1 MQRRTK
7 QSVAA
12 VSGSING
19 QRQRKGSSG
28 DQLKIDG
35 RTTTMVFSITP
46 MVSEGGGVPAEQRS
60 TYGDGGEAVAVVQR
74 DFSSTVVASGGLSS
88 VGL

>member
-12 VSGSING
+12 VFGSING

-35 RTTTMVFSITP
+35 RTTTMR
-46 MVSEGGGVPAEQRS
+46 EGGGVPAEQRS